1 MLLQGIDN
9 ALLSSVYMHHLG
21 LEKYSLW
28 DKGNAVRLLFPQ
40 LYWG

>member
-21 LEKYSLW
+21 LEKISL